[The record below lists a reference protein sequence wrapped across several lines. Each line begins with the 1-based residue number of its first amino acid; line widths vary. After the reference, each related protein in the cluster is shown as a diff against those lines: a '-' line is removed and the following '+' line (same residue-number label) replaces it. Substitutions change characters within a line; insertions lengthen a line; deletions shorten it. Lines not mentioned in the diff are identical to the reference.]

1 MKSKNLRTYS
11 VHATRA
17 HFKVSVTWPPEI
29 WRSNTRIRQFTIVVF
44 RKIFG
49 GLEPNSIWHKD
60 GFMAE
65 ARDARGNHVTVEQ
78 ENWWH
83 QHRPGSTQ
91 MRRPICPMVISNQQ
105 KSTEET
111 KV

>member
-1 MKSKNLRTYS
+1 MTSKNLRIYS

-17 HFKVSVTWPPEI
+17 HFKVSITWPPEI
-29 WRSNTRIRQFTIVVF
+29 WWSNARIRQFTIVVF

-49 GLEPNSIWHKD
+49 GLEPNFHWHKD

-65 ARDARGNHVTVEQ
+65 ASDARGNHVTVEQ

-83 QHRPGSTQ
+83 QFRPGSTK
-91 MRRPICPMVISNQQ
+91 MHRPISPMVISGGA
-105 KSTEET
+105 K
-111 KV
+111 